1 MLVSTNMSKVPSSLK
16 VMPTNSTNSN
26 PKVHAF
32 IIARYGHINQ
42 HFFLQPLTSHAMPYT
57 LAHVSLCHSGSPSK
71 AHWIYPLKIQS
82 VPPTYILEKI
92 RLVLW
97 PDGPPH
103 QEWYSESDWSLSPT
117 ESRRL
122 LEVIFPDKMLFPCTT
137 EPSKLLS
144 MIQLLD
150 SLQNQGIYRRSDTND
165 GIECWHQFSSC
176 HSKGTELN
184 IAKFLN
190 SILKAV
196 EKVVRISSIQ
206 RLVFLLH
213 LTTCIDIDAQSMA
226 CQQSHIATQRLRC
239 KSQAWPHTPACISC
253 QIIKRSRLEGHHCLQ
268 KDQVQVIFQHT
279 KKILH
284 QSSGENCT
292 SPLHTGWKAPSTMRP
307 DFGPPHHPH
316 ILQLW
321 SLGLF
326 QLWHSIFMKILKFSY
341 VFYLVFLQ
349 LRWLALDWMKW
360 CSGIAV
366 RRRGC
371 WLHGR
376 GPARAIRKMIYLFF
390 WNNWF
395 LSQMHYMVA
404 ARQFGLVQW
413 RIPLKNH
420 DDGLLSKTHGSIPC
434 RSSWKGTC

>member
-16 VMPTNSTNSN
+16 VMPTNSN

-42 HFFLQPLTSHAMPYT
+42 QFFWQLLTSHAMPYT

-82 VPPTYILEKI
+82 VPPTYRKKS
-92 RLVLW
+92 
-97 PDGPPH
+97 D
-103 QEWYSESDWSLSPT
+103 WYCDQMDPLIKNDIQSLHWSLSPA
-117 ESRRL
+117 ESRCL
-122 LEVIFPDKMLFPCTT
+122 LEAISPDKMLFPCTT

-144 MIQLLD
+144 MTQLLD
-150 SLQNQGIYRRSDTND
+150 SLQNQGIYRRSNTND
-165 GIECWHQFSSC
+165 GIECWHQFSLC

-190 SILKAV
+190 GILKAV

-206 RLVFLLH
+206 MLVFLLH
-213 LTTCIDIDAQSMA
+213 LTTCIDIDGQSMA
-226 CQQSHIATQRLRC
+226 CQWSHFATQRLRC
-239 KSQAWPHTPACISC
+239 KSQAWPHTPACIGC
-253 QIIKRSRLEGHHCLQ
+253 QIIKRSRLEGHHCFQ
-268 KDQVQVIFQHT
+268 RDQVQMIFWHT

-284 QSSGENCT
+284 QSSGENYT
-292 SPLHTGWKAPSTMRP
+292 SPLHTGWKALSTMRP

-326 QLWHSIFMKILKFSY
+326 QLWHSISMKILKFSY
-341 VFYLVFLQ
+341 VFYSVFLQ
-349 LRWLALDWMKW
+349 LRWLALGWTKW

-376 GPARAIRKMIYLFF
+376 GPVRAIRKMIYLFF

-404 ARQFGLVQW
+404 AQQFGLVQW

-420 DDGLLSKTHGSIPC
+420 DDGSLPKTHGSIPC
-434 RSSWKGTC
+434 RSSWKGIC